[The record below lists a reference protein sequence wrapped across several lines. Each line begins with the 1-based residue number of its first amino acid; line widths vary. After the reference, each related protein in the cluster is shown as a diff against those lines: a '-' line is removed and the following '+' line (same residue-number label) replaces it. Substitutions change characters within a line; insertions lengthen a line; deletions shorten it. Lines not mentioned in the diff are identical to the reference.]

1 MKIFTFKN
9 LSKLL
14 EITFQAWIF
23 ITLLSPSSETSSTFS
38 TTDVSIADR
47 IDNLK
52 KLKEWMDDGND
63 PKGFQFDD

>member
-23 ITLLSPSSETSSTFS
+23 IKLLSPNSGTSFTQ
-38 TTDVSIADR
+38 DPSIADR

-52 KLKEWMDDGND
+52 KLKEWMEDGND
-63 PKGFQFDD
+63 PKGFSFED

>member
-23 ITLLSPSSETSSTFS
+23 ITLLSPNSETSS

-63 PKGFQFDD
+63 PKGFQFDH